1 MGGLAR
7 RGSNGGNATFK
18 SSDALLEDI
27 NRGLIPQRQPK
38 KSGLKGTVS
47 EVYVHDPAVD
57 VSEFFETEEAGAM
70 SAVIENIALE
80 LSQLVSASR
89 VIEQHKSI
97 Q

>member
-1 MGGLAR
+1 M
-7 RGSNGGNATFK
+7 
-18 SSDALLEDI
+18 
-27 NRGLIPQRQPK
+27 
-38 KSGLKGTVS
+38 S

-89 VIEQHKSI
+89 VIEQHESI